1 MPPWDVIEHHNED
14 EETVDATQRP
24 RFFFSLL
31 GDYRAIHMFNYT

>member
-1 MPPWDVIEHHNED
+1 MEKQWED

-24 RFFFSLL
+24 RFFFFDVSLL